1 MEDTIRD
8 ITLNANTIITA
19 AAVIS
24 AFGVVF
30 AALKK
35 ITLFL
40 ERQKAQDKEL
50 TEAREEIKRLK
61 ERLEA
66 LERTEEEIKE
76 LRSAFA
82 DMKEEQT
89 LVCYGLRACLQGLAE
104 QGCDGPVHDAIDK
117 LDKHLNQAAHR

>member
-1 MEDTIRD
+1 MEDTTRD

-40 ERQKAQDKEL
+40 ERQKDQDKEL
-50 TEAREEIKRLK
+50 TEAREEIKRLRNGWRRWNGRK
-61 ERLEA
+61 
-66 LERTEEEIKE
+66 K
-76 LRSAFA
+76 RSSNCARPLP
-82 DMKEEQT
+82 T
-89 LVCYGLRACLQGLAE
+89 
-104 QGCDGPVHDAIDK
+104 
-117 LDKHLNQAAHR
+117 